1 MSAVGESTVKA
12 SPVGSMPAVEW
23 QTFLLVL
30 VNYAGWLAVTFAYSQ
45 WSLWITAPLAV
56 VLVTLHSSLQHEI
69 LHGHP
74 TRWPAVNQL
83 LAIVPLSL
91 WLPYKRYVQLH
102 LTHHHDERLTDALDD
117 PETYYWTAE
126 DWRKLNPVSRLLLHI
141 QQTLAGR
148 VLLGSFWRIGMFM
161 RHEMDAIRANC
172 DRERAIWFEHLLWCV
187 PVVAWITLVCHMPL
201 WIYVLAIVVPA
212 RGMVLI
218 RAFAEHRAQPSVR
231 ERVAIVEKSRILG
244 PLFLYNN
251 LHSLHH
257 EKPGIPWYQYN
268 RRYRRERA
276 RLIAE
281 NGGLVYV
288 TYFDVARRYLFWPH
302 DVLLHPADLA
312 PKPWKSRTTERPV
325 EPAEPRAVA

>member
-1 MSAVGESTVKA
+1 
-12 SPVGSMPAVEW
+12 MPAVEW
-23 QTFLLVL
+23 QTLLLVL
-30 VNYAGWLAVTFAYSQ
+30 VTYAGWLAITFAYRH
-45 WSLWITAPLAV
+45 WSLWVIAPLAV

-74 TRWPAVNQL
+74 TRWPIFNRL

-91 WLPYKRYVQLH
+91 WLPYKRYVHLH
-102 LTHHHDERLTDALDD
+102 LTHHRDDRLTDALDD
-117 PETYYWTAE
+117 PESYYWTAE
-126 DWRKLNPVSRLLLHI
+126 HWQGLSRVSRLVLHV

-161 RHEMDAIRANC
+161 RHEIDALRNNH
-172 DRERAIWFEHLLWCV
+172 EHVRAIWLEHLLWCV
-187 PVVAWITLVCHMPL
+187 PVVAWVTLVCHMPL

-231 ERVAIVEKSRILG
+231 QRVAIVEKSWILG

-257 EKPGIPWYQYN
+257 EKPCIPWYQYN
-268 RRYRRERA
+268 ERYRRERT

-288 TYFDVARRYLFWPH
+288 TYFDVARRYLFRPH
-302 DVLLHPADLA
+302 DVLLHPAGRVPVQPPTPSA
-312 PKPWKSRTTERPV
+312 TRSEPRPV
-325 EPAEPRAVA
+325 APEAIA